1 MEDIEAEIEE
11 KKIEREASQPV
22 ATPQVQD
29 KVVEK
34 PKRARSQKQIE
45 AFEKARAKRAG
56 NLKKKR
62 EEEEAMMADASA
74 PDEAPQNKIEK
85 PKPKRGR
92 PRKSKMKREEPPAQ
106 QFIQPPQL
114 PQHYQ
119 LPYPVQGQH
128 YYPPPH
134 YHQGFPAPMPQPVN
148 NYYYYGAPPTQ
159 EEPKVE
165 KKVQFE
171 PEPQPEPQPLP
182 PDPQLYQPEEES
194 EDEVELPPDPRMKY
208 RFA

>member
-1 MEDIEAEIEE
+1 MEGIEAEIEE
-11 KKIEREASQPV
+11 KKIEREVAQPL
-22 ATPQVQD
+22 PPVQD

-45 AFEKARAKRAG
+45 AFEKARAKRAE

-62 EEEEAMMADASA
+62 EEEEAMMAQL
-74 PDEAPQNKIEK
+74 PDEEPQNKIEK

-106 QFIQPPQL
+106 QFVQPPQL

-128 YYPPPH
+128 YYPPPPH
-134 YHQGFPAPMPQPVN
+134 YHQGFQAPMPQPVN
-148 NYYYYGAPPTQ
+148 NYYYYGAPPEQ
-159 EEPKVE
+159 EPKVE

-194 EDEVELPPDPRMKY
+194 EDEEVELPPDPRMKY